1 METAC
6 QALLTYSARFADALE
21 HVGDPAV
28 RAVGVWSIAET
39 AVHVSQSSPYFLAAA
54 RGRAQLEDVSDNAAT
69 TVRSVA
75 EEPER
80 DLRVLAGRI
89 VHGERDL
96 VAYARAAG
104 GDPPVTPFAGLEV
117 PLSSMLGIEL
127 GELLVRGFDVTRAAG
142 LPWPIQPADA
152 ALALGGGLRVLP
164 LLLDTRRAA
173 GLKIRLKLH
182 IRHGSPLV
190 IVIDNEAL
198 RVEPGGRPAGGLSC
212 LGGPGRVPARQLPPD
227 QPGQGGAHGQDHHL
241 GPQTLAAAKIAVSP
255 PQCLTSTYLPQGPCQ
270 PHLPPE
276 QDASEGPAAFDA
288 GVRGG
293 AG

>member
-1 METAC
+1 M
-6 QALLTYSARFADALE
+6 
-21 HVGDPAV
+21 
-28 RAVGVWSIAET
+28 
-39 AVHVSQSSPYFLAAA
+39 HVSQSSPYFLAAA

-198 RVEPGGRPAGGLSC
+198 RVEPVAAQPVDCHALVAPVSS
-212 LGGPGRVPARQLPPD
+212 ARQLPPD